1 MILQLDSAI
10 LERTKESERLNMSL
24 HRVITKVLSD
34 KLYDKQSVTDTIKRI
49 TSQESPYIA
58 YRAFQRFEEIA
69 AYSNDSVEPQEN
81 LVFIHRLAQYGK
93 PIASAELQ
101 KGVQE
106 AIEEIDVFAEDSLL
120 YGYRLNLLN
129 IANGVTKDNMP
140 YGVQM
145 LNYYRN
151 HHDDMAAVRAMPGFV
166 SYNMG
171 MAHAVYDIIKVNFDT
186 DNFTRMIAPLALV
199 GQMAGEEGFVDQLM
213 DRSIGLLQTDSD
225 FNRYNILGHFQ
236 YMTERQ
242 PAIFTP
248 ERLDVLTGLAKD
260 ALQSAEERVDQD
272 DAPAVLSGYID
283 LWTSLVR
290 THTSHYNTDEKLS
303 SVEEFAWTAGETTRR
318 YEHVNTDWE
327 DCDAKVD
334 KLFNA
339 IRSVQRRNNAV

>member
-1 MILQLDSAI
+1 MVLQLDSAI
-10 LERTKESERLNMSL
+10 LKKTKESERLNASP
-24 HRVITKVLSD
+24 HHAITRVLSG
-34 KLYDKQSVTDTIKRI
+34 KPYDKQNVADTIKSI
-49 TSQESPYIA
+49 TPQESPYIA
-58 YRAFQRFEEIA
+58 YRAFQRFQDIA
-69 AYSNDSVEPQEN
+69 AYSNDSVEPKEN

-101 KGVQE
+101 KDVQE
-106 AIEEIDVFAEDSLL
+106 AIEEMDVFAEDSLL
-120 YGYRLNLLN
+120 YEHRLNLLN
-129 IANGVTKDNMP
+129 VANGVTKDNMP

-145 LNYYRN
+145 LNYYRE
-151 HHDDMAAVRAMPGFV
+151 HHDDMAAVRAMPGFI
-166 SYNMG
+166 SYNIG
-171 MAHAVYDIIKVNFDT
+171 MAHAIYDIVKVNFDT

-213 DRSIGLLQTDSD
+213 DRSIGLLQTDGD
-225 FNRYNILGHFQ
+225 FNRYNILGHFR

-248 ERLDVLTGLAKD
+248 ERLGTLTGLAKD
-260 ALQSAEERVDQD
+260 ALQSAEERVDED
-272 DAPAVLSGYID
+272 DAPAVLSGYVD

-290 THTSHYNTDEKLS
+290 THPSHYNTDEKLS

-334 KLFNA
+334 KLFSA